1 MFASI
6 KRGFGFLGQAID
18 LKGEP
23 HTVIGIMPPGFRT
36 TAMVDLWTPL
46 RPSRDG
52 EGSGDNYG
60 VFVRLRPGV
69 SWPQAS
75 EQLRALSQVLRDD
88 PHFPREIK
96 DFEERIMPLQKG
108 MTQESRPRLLTT
120 WAAVLLVLVIGCVNI
135 AGLLLARSGRRAREI
150 ATRMALG
157 ARRGAIVRQLFL
169 ESLLLAAAGGIAGAV
184 VLLVLGLLAG
194 GSQAGQLS
202 LYVLGA
208 LIVFVQYVIAY
219 LFSGMTAYLV
229 YEYLTEGD
237 GRMDR
242 AWAIVRRDG
251 LDLAS
256 LAAASTLVKL
266 VENLLRGRGG
276 RGGAVGGLA
285 AGILNTVWT
294 TATYF
299 ILPAMV
305 IEDLS
310 LPQALK
316 RATYIVKN
324 NLMLVAVSEI
334 GVNAVVGLAGFVL
347 GLIAVALGVVVFIG
361 LANTSLVA
369 AILLGVLIA
378 GLPLAVITALTSYVT
393 TAYHTCLFLW
403 AREAEKAVSLGQSVQ
418 AAPVPAPLAAVLA

>member
-1 MFASI
+1 MFVSI

-18 LKGEP
+18 LARKDP
-23 HTVIGIMPPGFRT
+23 
-36 TAMVDLWTPL
+36 DLL
-46 RPSRDG
+46 KPSFY
-52 EGSGDNYG
+52 N
-60 VFVRLRPGV
+60 LLV
-69 SWPQAS
+69 S
-75 EQLRALSQVLRDD
+75 
-88 PHFPREIK
+88 
-96 DFEERIMPLQKG
+96 
-108 MTQESRPRLLTT
+108 
-120 WAAVLLVLVIGCVNI
+120 AVLAV
-135 AGLLLARSGRRAREI
+135 A
-150 ATRMALG
+150 
-157 ARRGAIVRQLFL
+157 GAIVLFV
-169 ESLLLAAAGGIAGAV
+169 LA
-184 VLLVLGLLAG
+184 LLAG

-208 LIVFVQYVIAY
+208 LLVFVQYVVAY
-219 LFSGMTAYLV
+219 IFSGMTAYLV

-294 TATYF
+294 TATFF

-324 NLMLVAVSEI
+324 NLMLVAVTEI
-334 GVNAVVGLAGFVL
+334 GVSTVVGLTGFLL
-347 GLIAVALGVVVFIG
+347 GLVAVALGVAVFIS
-361 LANTSLVA
+361 LANVSLAA
-369 AILLGVLIA
+369 AIVLGVLVI
-378 GLPLAVITALTSYVT
+378 GLPIAVITALTSYVT

-403 AREAEKAVSLGQSVQ
+403 AREAEKAVSQGQSVQ
-418 AAPVPAPLAAVLA
+418 VARVPAPLAAVLAQ